1 MENNKK
7 TITDEENMSTDKDNK
22 NYGALHKFL
31 RRYDESLSNSVTV
44 SNFGHSIGIE
54 NSINLIKKLQIK
66 KGECIWEIGC
76 GLPVLAFHL
85 LAACKFCVVITELGI
100 YLNLFLPFVV

>member
-7 TITDEENMSTDKDNK
+7 TITDKDNMSTDEDND
-22 NYGALHKFL
+22 YVALNNFFE
-31 RRYDESLSNSVTV
+31 RYDESLSNSVTV